1 MPRRAAGTASD
12 SSDSTPPSFFVKYPV
27 VGLAIVTSVLLA
39 SYATAPIRLVQPS
52 NMLSQYC
59 TVEVFQSSLQY
70 IVVKFAQLLNKNLI
84 SVTFS
89 VLKLDTLSIFIA
101 EQPLNIY
108 AMSVTFEVLKL
119 DRSSEESD
127 EHESNIE
134 PISFTFDVLKLDMS
148 SEESDEHDFN
158 I

>member
-1 MPRRAAGTASD
+1 
-12 SSDSTPPSFFVKYPV
+12 
-27 VGLAIVTSVLLA
+27 
-39 SYATAPIRLVQPS
+39 
-52 NMLSQYC
+52 
-59 TVEVFQSSLQY
+59 
-70 IVVKFAQLLNKNLI
+70 
-84 SVTFS
+84 
-89 VLKLDTLSIFIA
+89 
-101 EQPLNIY
+101 
-108 AMSVTFEVLKL
+108 MSKL